1 LGKFENLDGNMPVP
15 DSIFQSSIAKMIPER
30 HSCKFEQRYN
40 KILEIIELGDK
51 MIKSKCISWKD
62 LLEISAFLSKRRST
76 TARCPSELAM
86 CWSDITCHLGSHPS
100 HPTSFSYSI

>member
-1 LGKFENLDGNMPVP
+1 
-15 DSIFQSSIAKMIPER
+15 MINNE
-30 HSCKFEQRYN
+30 
-40 KILEIIELGDK
+40 
-51 MIKSKCISWKD
+51 CISWKD

-100 HPTSFSYSI
+100 HPTSFSYSMTFCISRLKLMHLEKEMEN